1 LGGCNGFRG
10 EKICNS
16 PLAVNMRQEERT
28 MIVKEGDVL
37 VCQCDDCDIELTVT
51 KSCRE
56 GTCHIEGNIDLNCC
70 DKPMIVK

>member
-1 LGGCNGFRG
+1 
-10 EKICNS
+10 
-16 PLAVNMRQEERT
+16 MRQEERT